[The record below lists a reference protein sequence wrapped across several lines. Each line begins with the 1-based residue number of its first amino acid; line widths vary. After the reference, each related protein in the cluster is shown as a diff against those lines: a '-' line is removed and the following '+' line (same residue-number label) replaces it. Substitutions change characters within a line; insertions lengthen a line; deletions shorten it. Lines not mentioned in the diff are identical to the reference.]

1 MSNITKL
8 TPTNYLMWSRQ
19 VHALLDGYDLAG
31 YIDGSITAPS
41 ETINTAGTATTNT
54 AYKFWKRQDKL
65 IYSAILAPSQSPFNP
80 SSPDRTRQQ
89 KSGTRSSQPMLHQAG
104 AISSK

>member
-1 MSNITKL
+1 MTSTPTGSTETIAFSETPTLLNINMSNITKL

-54 AYKFWKRQDKL
+54 AYKFWKRQD
-65 IYSAILAPSQSPFNP
+65 S
-80 SSPDRTRQQ
+80 
-89 KSGTRSSQPMLHQAG
+89 
-104 AISSK
+104 